1 MSNKKQK
8 EKIPIMFASGNRIV
22 FHSINIHA
30 LKQRKKK
37 RLLFREKLYDI
48 IAKSSADP
56 LNRNFY
62 GAFKYGDCIAS
73 NSKILAAKMGL
84 KVNSID
90 RNFRD
95 REFEKVKRLPIEE
108 AVGLW
113 DPKNWWVIRDK
124 KGLGKNDKKR
134 KQDANNKKVDDDK
147 RESIN
152 EAKSEEEEEEE
163 SNEDNGDNDN
173 DDHDDENDHN
183 DNDDHCQPEM
193 MSKNEIEFDAKDQ
206 DIYFNESPDETK
218 KEDNK
223 KAKGIF
229 EEFNKSYDDY
239 DDVEMSKLYDMDD

>member
-1 MSNKKQK
+1 
-8 EKIPIMFASGNRIV
+8 
-22 FHSINIHA
+22 
-30 LKQRKKK
+30 
-37 RLLFREKLYDI
+37 
-48 IAKSSADP
+48 
-56 LNRNFY
+56 
-62 GAFKYGDCIAS
+62 
-73 NSKILAAKMGL
+73 MGL
-84 KVNSID
+84 KVNSIN

-163 SNEDNGDNDN
+163 SNEDKNN
-173 DDHDDENDHN
+173 HN

-223 KAKGIF
+223 KVKGIF